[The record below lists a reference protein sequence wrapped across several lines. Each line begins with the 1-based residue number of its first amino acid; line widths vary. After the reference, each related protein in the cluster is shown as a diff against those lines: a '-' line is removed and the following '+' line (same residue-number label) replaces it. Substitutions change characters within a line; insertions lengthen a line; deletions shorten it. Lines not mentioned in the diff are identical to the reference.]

1 MEEIKTDNM
10 IKVSVMYPNG
20 KDVKFD
26 TEYYKNTHLPMV
38 SKLVGDAILDL
49 ELDLGIAGRVAGE
62 PAPYVAIAHLK
73 FEDISSFN
81 SSFGPHAEV
90 LAADLKNYSNVKG
103 ELQISELLK
112 F

>member
-1 MEEIKTDNM
+1 M

-26 TEYYKNTHLPMV
+26 ADYYKNKHLPMV
-38 SKLVGDAILDL
+38 SKAVGDALKGL
-49 ELDLGIAGRVAGE
+49 ELDLGIASRTPGE

-73 FEDISSFN
+73 FDNVTAFKE
-81 SSFGPHAEV
+81 SFGPHAKIF
-90 LAADLKNYSNVKG
+90 ADDVKNYSNVRG
-103 ELQISELLK
+103 ELQISELVT

>member
-1 MEEIKTDNM
+1 M

-26 TEYYKNTHLPMV
+26 ADYYRNKHLPMI
-38 SKLVGDAILDL
+38 SKAVGDALKGL
-49 ELDLGIAGRVAGE
+49 ELDLGIGSRIPGE

-73 FEDISSFN
+73 FESVKAFQE
-81 SSFGPHAEV
+81 SFGPHAEV
-90 LAADLKNYSNVKG
+90 FAADIKNYSNVKG
-103 ELQISELLK
+103 ELQISELIT

>member
-1 MEEIKTDNM
+1 M

-38 SKLVGDAILDL
+38 SKLVGDAILEL
-49 ELDLGIAGRVAGE
+49 ELDLGIAGRIPGE
-62 PAPYVAIAHLK
+62 PAPYVAIAHMK
-73 FEDISSFN
+73 FEDIASFN

-103 ELQISELLK
+103 ELQISELYK
-112 F
+112 Y